1 MKKTEFRTPL
11 LQSAAVLGGVIFL
24 AIIAASSGSSTEGG
38 GFFAILA
45 GIGNTILFIIGLAVG
60 LSLSI
65 ALLVGIF
72 LAAVAMVS
80 PEQASQMYSDLKKNF
95 SLSLLTCK
103 DTWSCC
109 ANNGPGVWFSEEEYD
124 RMKQEI
130 IDLQDNKGSLIR
142 KIDELQA
149 DNALFRG
156 NFNDL
161 SGENAHHRNKIEE
174 LRLVVENLQNS
185 ENEIKN
191 LLSDLTGRMPISD
204 DREIVKQIDKLEV
217 LQTESKRE
225 IDHLNDRLATIE
237 LALKQTSTSGIFSY
251 IDKDEDQA
259 LFIKMVEDAIAQ
271 DLTYAQIDE
280 YLSTRLPV
288 ELDKIIKDHPSLT
301 RNYIK
306 NLRQ

>member
-1 MKKTEFRTPL
+1 
-11 LQSAAVLGGVIFL
+11 
-24 AIIAASSGSSTEGG
+24 
-38 GFFAILA
+38 
-45 GIGNTILFIIGLAVG
+45 
-60 LSLSI
+60 
-65 ALLVGIF
+65 
-72 LAAVAMVS
+72 
-80 PEQASQMYSDLKKNF
+80 
-95 SLSLLTCK
+95 
-103 DTWSCC
+103 
-109 ANNGPGVWFSEEEYD
+109 
-124 RMKQEI
+124 MKQEI
-130 IDLQDNKGSLIR
+130 TDLQDNKGLLIS

-156 NFNDL
+156 SFNDL
-161 SGENAHHRNKIEE
+161 SGENANLKNKIEE
-174 LRLVVENLQNS
+174 LRLVVENLQKT

-191 LLSDLTGRMPISD
+191 LLSDLTGKMQSSG
-204 DREIVKQIDKLEV
+204 DRDIVKQIDKLEV

-225 IDHLNDRLATIE
+225 IDHLIDRLATIE

-251 IDKDEDQA
+251 IEKDEDQA
-259 LFIKMVEDAIAQ
+259 LFIKTVEEAIAQ

>member
-1 MKKTEFRTPL
+1 MKNTEFRTPL
-11 LQSAAVLGGVIFL
+11 LQSAAVLGGVILL
-24 AIIAASSGSSTEGG
+24 AIVAASSGSGNEGG
-38 GFFAILA
+38 GIFAILS

-80 PEQASQMYSDLKKNF
+80 PEQASQMYSNLKKNF

-109 ANNGPGVWFSEEEYD
+109 ANNGPGVWISEEEYN

-130 IDLQDNKGSLIR
+130 TELQDN
-142 KIDELQA
+142 
-149 DNALFRG
+149 NALFRG
-156 NFNDL
+156 NLNNL
-161 SGENAHHRNKIEE
+161 SGENVNHKSKIEE
-174 LRLVVENLQNS
+174 LRLVVENLQKS

-191 LLSDLTGRMPISD
+191 LLSDLTDKVQTGV
-204 DREIVKQIDKLEV
+204 DRDIIKQIDKLEV
-217 LQTESKRE
+217 LQTESKKE

-251 IDKDEDQA
+251 IEKDEDQA
-259 LFIKMVEDAIAQ
+259 LFIKTVEDAIAQ
-271 DLTYAQIDE
+271 DLTYAQIDD

-306 NLRQ
+306 NLR